1 MFDQAGSNPADTL
14 QRRPETID
22 AQATP
27 RHYADSPRP
36 TQGFL
41 MADIVIFGAGQI
53 AEVAKVY
60 MDAHSDDRIVGFTVD
75 AQYAKVDRFH
85 GLPVVPW
92 ENLEEFFP
100 PDQVCLL
107 GPLSYRR
114 VNEFRRAR
122 YLEGKRRNYRFASF
136 IHPNSH
142 VYSKEIGENCFM
154 LEANVI
160 QPFVKIGNNVML
172 WSNNHIGHHSTIG
185 DHCFLAGRVGIAG
198 DVHIGEGCFL
208 GGKVGISGGLTIGD
222 DCFLSFGVIVTKDL
236 ASGSVVLRGARDRVA
251 AFPSSRMRG
260 LF

>member
-1 MFDQAGSNPADTL
+1 
-14 QRRPETID
+14 
-22 AQATP
+22 
-27 RHYADSPRP
+27 
-36 TQGFL
+36 

-100 PDQVCLL
+100 PDQVWLL

-114 VNEFRRAR
+114 LNEFRRAR

-142 VYSKEIGENCFM
+142 VYTKEIGENCFI

-160 QPFVKIGNNVML
+160 QPFAKIGNNVMI
-172 WSNNHIGHHSTIG
+172 WSNNHIGHHSIIG
-185 DHCFLAGRVGIAG
+185 DHCFLVGQVAIAG
-198 DVHIGEGCFL
+198 DTRIGEGCFL

-222 DCFLSFGVIVTKDL
+222 DCFLSIGVVVTKDL